1 LAQLPLLIIL
11 VLEVFVSLRTY
22 YLPISGFFPNNLL
35 KDFKIKTVLHVKLLF
50 FMVLRACSESL
61 SAVRVGQLTEVI
73 SEIRG
78 LMHDFLR

>member
-1 LAQLPLLIIL
+1 MSGQC
-11 VLEVFVSLRTY
+11 F
-22 YLPISGFFPNNLL
+22 YLKLL
-35 KDFKIKTVLHVKLLF
+35 KGLKVKNATAVNCC
-50 FMVLRACSESL
+50 FMVFRACSESL